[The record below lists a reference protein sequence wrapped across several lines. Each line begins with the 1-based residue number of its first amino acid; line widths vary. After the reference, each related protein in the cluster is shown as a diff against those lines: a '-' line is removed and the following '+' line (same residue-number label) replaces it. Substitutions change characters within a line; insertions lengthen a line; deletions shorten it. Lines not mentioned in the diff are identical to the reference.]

1 MIGIGQL
8 LRQAR
13 EEKQLSL
20 ADVERETKIRIRYL
34 EALEAENFSVL
45 PGTVYMFGFVR
56 SYASFLGL
64 DAEEMVARLKKE
76 YQSEQEV
83 QVESKPV
90 RNTVSYSPRAGTVG
104 KGLKLLAVILGIC
117 LALTYLYGQFFN
129 KEPVDAPSEPVEA
142 IEQIPEVPVVP
153 ELEEQAEET
162 SEGIELVMTVVNQP
176 GARCWVEVRTDGEL
190 DFSGILEAGE
200 SRTVNATEKVWLK
213 IGNAG
218 VLSIIYNGKD
228 LGNLGPVGDVMTV
241 EFPLELDPD
250 ETNSQ

>member
-20 ADVERETKIRIRYL
+20 ADVERETKIRVRYL
-34 EALEAENFSVL
+34 EALETENFGLL

-64 DAEEMVARLKKE
+64 DAEEVISRLKKE

-83 QVESKPV
+83 QVETKPV
-90 RNTVSYSPRAGTVG
+90 RNTVSYNSRTRNIG
-104 KGLKLLAVILGIC
+104 KLFKFLAVVLGIC
-117 LALTYLYGQFFN
+117 LILGYFYSYFLNRA
-129 KEPVDAPSEPVEA
+129 PVDSPTDPAPVSDQLPVE
-142 IEQIPEVPVVP
+142 PVVP
-153 ELEEQAEET
+153 ETEEQIEEVIQ
-162 SEGIELVMTVVNQP
+162 GIELEIAVVDQP
-176 GARCWVEVRTDGEL
+176 GARCWVEVRTDGEP

-200 SRTVNATEKVWLK
+200 VRTVVATETVWLK

-218 VLSIIYNGKD
+218 VLSIIYNGED
-228 LGNLGPVGDVMTV
+228 LGYLGSPGEVLTM
-241 EFPLELDPD
+241 EFPMATGD
-250 ETNSQ
+250 TNSQ